1 MGYIPPVPFLSHY
14 PFKCSASTEVR
25 ALFFRWGSRHKVCL
39 EGGRGGGILSPHLW
53 TRHQARKCSLQCTVL
68 RLLIIQLQL
77 ATIMAK
83 FIPTTCVTLILIAM
97 FSTAHWRSSS
107 GDGVALLSRTICTT
121 VVVSDWCITNL
132 AHGWWV
138 SIQSIVGTVRGRNWS
153 LRGPLR
159 WKSVVMLGL
168 IVGIHASGISI
179 PLTLVMLADIWQ
191 RTCNRNETYRGTTI
205 HQRSIWTTSSL
216 STTAWRTICF
226 QIRYNTKIALSAT

>member
-39 EGGRGGGILSPHLW
+39 EEGGGGGIFSPHLW

-107 GDGVALLSRTICTT
+107 GDSVALLSRTICTT

-138 SIQSIVGTVRGRNWS
+138 SIQSIVGTVTGRNWS

-159 WKSVVMLGL
+159 WKSVVMLGADFKHPRFRNL
-168 IVGIHASGISI
+168 NSTVPADVGRH
-179 PLTLVMLADIWQ
+179 LTKNPQPKWNLQ
-191 RTCNRNETYRGTTI
+191 RYY
-205 HQRSIWTTSSL
+205 HTSKVYL
-216 STTAWRTICF
+216 NHF
-226 QIRYNTKIALSAT
+226 VFVYNSMAYDLFSNPIQH

>member
-83 FIPTTCVTLILIAM
+83 FIPTTCVILILIAM
-97 FSTAHWRSSS
+97 FSTAHCRSSS
-107 GDGVALLSRTICTT
+107 GDSVALLSRTICTF

-159 WKSVVMLGL
+159 WK
-168 IVGIHASGISI
+168 
-179 PLTLVMLADIWQ
+179 
-191 RTCNRNETYRGTTI
+191 
-205 HQRSIWTTSSL
+205 
-216 STTAWRTICF
+216 
-226 QIRYNTKIALSAT
+226 

>member
-1 MGYIPPVPFLSHY
+1 MFGVHR
-14 PFKCSASTEVR
+14 SASFVFSLGLQ
-25 ALFFRWGSRHKVCL
+25 AQSVPW
-39 EGGRGGGILSPHLW
+39 RGGGGGIFSPHLW
-53 TRHQARKCSLQCTVL
+53 TKHQARKCSLQCTVL

-107 GDGVALLSRTICTT
+107 GDSVALLSRTICTT

-132 AHGWWV
+132 SHGWWV
-138 SIQSIVGTVRGRNWS
+138 SIQSIVGTVTGRNWS

-179 PLTLVMLADIWQ
+179 PLSLLMLADIWQ
-191 RTCNRNETYRGTTI
+191 RTRNRNETYSGTTI